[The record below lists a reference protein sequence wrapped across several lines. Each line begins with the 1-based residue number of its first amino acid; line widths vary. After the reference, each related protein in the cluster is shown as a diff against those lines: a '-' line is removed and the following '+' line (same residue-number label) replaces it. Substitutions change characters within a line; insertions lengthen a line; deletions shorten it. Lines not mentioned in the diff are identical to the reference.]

1 MRAKQLDIKNK
12 TYYSY
17 SDLINVSNFQS
28 GNLKMD
34 KETWKDI
41 DIYYIGYVDKSKPS
55 EWKINSVNPLY
66 SMVNRVFC
74 FVGEKMVQII

>member
-1 MRAKQLDIKNK
+1 M
-12 TYYSY
+12 
-17 SDLINVSNFQS
+17 INVSNFQS